1 MRGGGTRNETFV
13 IDPIDRFVC
22 ASNRQLLYSQT
33 VLLFPDFLG
42 PAEAFQSF
50 LFFDLRSDTHNVAHR
65 STSCCASYETTF
77 EHGLRRAVDYHRAT
91 LPKFLEV

>member
-1 MRGGGTRNETFV
+1 VRGGGTRKETFV
-13 IDPIDRFVC
+13 IDPIDRSAF
-22 ASNRQLLYSQT
+22 ASNPRTSL
-33 VLLFPDFLG
+33 LLFPILG
-42 PAEAFQSF
+42 RDERFSC
-50 LFFDLRSDTHNVAHR
+50 FDLISDTHNVAHR